1 MKKESRRPWTVCAL
15 AAAILTSLPLL
26 TIFAISF
33 WPGEEGTLA
42 RLWNTVLP
50 GYLFTTAKL
59 VFGVACGVLVLGTTT
74 AWLITA
80 CDFPGRWVFNHLLL
94 MPMAMPAY
102 LIAIVYIELL
112 DFAGPIQSALR
123 HLCGWSSAQDYWF
136 PQITSLGGA
145 IVLLSLVLY
154 PYVFLMARTAFGE
167 QAGRWLEVGQ
177 SLNLTPVHSFF
188 RIVLP
193 LARPAIVSGLLLAVM
208 ETVGDFGLV
217 QLFSVNT
224 FTVGIYN
231 TWFGASN
238 LVDAAR
244 LASGLLVL
252 MLLLISLEY
261 ITRQKKRYVQP
272 AGAPPSRRRLGK
284 MAGAVACF
292 WCALPLFFGFVL
304 PFFLQLYW
312 CWNGF
317 GEIRTQTFLADA
329 ANSLLLGGATAFSA
343 LVVALVLAYG
353 RRLAPS
359 ALLNAAIRMATMGY
373 ALPGPVVA
381 LGVLVPFAWCDRRL
395 IAVVEGL
402 WGYHPGYVLSGSV
415 FILVFALLVRFMAMS
430 FGNIEAGLGRIS
442 PRCDDAARML
452 NTGPSTILCRIHL
465 PLLQSSMFTAILLVV
480 VEVMKELPATLML
493 QPFNFSTL
501 ATRVFSYASEEMYK
515 QASLWSVA
523 IVAAGI
529 IPIFIINARL
539 LRSLRPETLGE
550 HS

>member
-1 MKKESRRPWTVCAL
+1 MGAFL
-15 AAAILTSLPLL
+15 AAILASLPLL
-26 TIFAISF
+26 TICAISF

-50 GYLFTTAKL
+50 GYLLTTVQL
-59 VFGVACGVLVLGTTT
+59 VFGVACGVLILGTTT

-80 CDFPGRWVFNHLLL
+80 CDFPGRRLFNHLLL

-112 DFAGPIQSALR
+112 DFAGPVQSALR
-123 HLCGWSSAQDYWF
+123 QFFGWNSTRDYWF

-177 SLNLTPVHSFF
+177 SLNLTPVRSFF

-193 LARPAIVSGLLLAVM
+193 LARPAIVSGLLLAIM

-244 LASGLLVL
+244 LASGLLVV
-252 MLLLISLEY
+252 MVLLISLEY
-261 ITRQKKRYVQP
+261 LTRQKKRYIQP
-272 AGAPPSRRRLGK
+272 AGVPLSRKRLGII
-284 MAGAVACF
+284 AGIGACF
-292 WCALPLFFGFVL
+292 WCLLPLFLGFLL

-317 GEIRTQTFLADA
+317 DEIRTETFFADA
-329 ANSLLLGGATAFSA
+329 ANSLVLGGTTALGA
-343 LVVALVLAYG
+343 LVIALVLAYG

-359 ALLNAAIRMATMGY
+359 TFLNGAIRIATIGY

-381 LGVLVPFAWCDRRL
+381 LGVLVPFAWWDRQI
-395 IAVVEGL
+395 IAIAEKF
-402 WGYHPGYVLSGSV
+402 WEYDPGYLLSGSIG
-415 FILVFALLVRFMAMS
+415 ILVFALLVRFMAMS

-442 PRCDDAARML
+442 PRCDEAARML
-452 NTGPSTILCRIHL
+452 NTGPGGILFRIHL
-465 PLLQSSMFTAILLVV
+465 PLLQSSMFTALLLVV

-501 ATRVFSYASEEMYK
+501 ATRVFSYASEEMYR

-529 IPIFIINARL
+529 VPIFIINTRL
-539 LRSLRPETLGE
+539 LHSLQPERRE
-550 HS
+550 NKS